1 MINELLTQ
9 DTNMQTDRRAILTL
23 VALGRITAAEAER
36 LLLALN
42 AGREGLWVPAA
53 CLAATFMVLCARFD
67 PMPWFASLAHIAHS
81 LLPGTLIALHQFQ
94 PLFTHLF
101 GGIL

>member
-42 AGREGLWVPAA
+42 AGREGLWVLRLPRRN
-53 CLAATFMVLCARFD
+53 FHGPLCQ
-67 PMPWFASLAHIAHS
+67 I
-81 LLPGTLIALHQFQ
+81 
-94 PLFTHLF
+94 
-101 GGIL
+101 